1 MHPLI
6 KAYKNEFKKNSSK
19 EYAIGAQRYMKSEM
33 PYYGVSS
40 PVKKKIDSKLK
51 KEFKLES
58 FDEWFNVVS
67 ELWEKAKFREER
79 YAAMT
84 VLSQY
89 KEYHTLKIIPL
100 VEHMIVTGAWWDFI
114 DGISPN
120 TVGDLLRKYP
130 KEMRKTLRSWN
141 KSKHMWL
148 RRASILAQLKFKEE
162 TDTKLLSEFIER
174 TMHEK
179 EFFIR
184 KSIGWS
190 LREYSK
196 TNKKW
201 VKDFIEKNK
210 DRLSNLSVREGSK
223 YTE

>member
-6 KAYKNEFKKNSSK
+6 RSYKKEFKENSDK
-19 EYAIGAQRYMKSEM
+19 GYAKGAQKYMKSEM

-40 PVKKKIDSKLK
+40 PKKKKIDSELK
-51 KEFKLES
+51 KKYKLES
-58 FDEWFNVVS
+58 FDEWYS
-67 ELWEKAKFREER
+67 IIRELWDNAKFREER

-100 VEHMIVTGAWWDFI
+100 IEHIIITGAWWDFI

-120 TVGDLLRKYP
+120 TVGGLLKKYP
-130 KEMRKTLRSWN
+130 KEMKKTLRSWN

-148 RRASILAQLKFKEE
+148 RRSSILVQLKFKEE
-162 TDTKLLSEFIER
+162 TDPVLLGKFIER

-184 KSIGWS
+184 KAIGWA

-201 VKDFIEKNK
+201 VKGFISKNK
-210 DRLSNLSVREGSK
+210 GELSNLSVREGSK
-223 YTE
+223 YI

>member
-1 MHPLI
+1 MHPLV
-6 KAYKNEFKKNSSK
+6 KAYKEEFRKNADK
-19 EYAIGAQRYMKSEM
+19 DYAVGAQRYMKSEM

-40 PVKKKIDSKLK
+40 PKKKKIDSKLK
-51 KEFKLES
+51 KEFKLKTY
-58 FDEWFNVVS
+58 DEWYQVVN
-67 ELWEKAKFREER
+67 ELWDAQYREER

-100 VEHMIVTGAWWDFI
+100 IEHIIVTGAWWDFI

-120 TVGDLLRKYP
+120 TVGDLLKKYP
-130 KEMRKTLRSWN
+130 EEMEKTLRSWN

-148 RRASILAQLKFKEE
+148 RRASILAQLKFKDE
-162 TDTKLLSEFIER
+162 TDTKLLSEFIKR

-184 KSIGWS
+184 KAIGWV

-201 VKDFIEKNK
+201 VREFIEKNK
-210 DRLSNLSVREGSK
+210 DSLSNLSIREGSK
-223 YTE
+223 YV

>member
-6 KAYKNEFKKNSSK
+6 KAYREEFKKNSCK
-19 EYAIGAQRYMKSEM
+19 DYAVGAQKYMKSEM

-40 PVKKKIDSKLK
+40 PKKKKIDSKLK
-51 KEFKLES
+51 KEYKLES
-58 FDEWFNVVS
+58 FDEWFSVVS
-67 ELWEKAKFREER
+67 GLWDGAKFREER

-84 VLSQY
+84 ILRQY
-89 KEYHTLKIIPL
+89 GEYHTLRIVPL
-100 VEHMIVTGAWWDFI
+100 VEHMIVTGAWWDFV
-114 DGISPN
+114 DEISPRV
-120 TVGDLLRKYP
+120 VGDLLKKYP
-130 KEMRKTLRSWN
+130 KEMEKTLRSWN
-141 KSKHMWL
+141 ESKHMWL

-162 TDTKLLSEFIER
+162 TNTKLLSEFIKR

-184 KSIGWS
+184 KAIGWA

-201 VKDFIEKNK
+201 VGEFIDKN
-210 DRLSNLSVREGSK
+210 RAGLSNLSVREGSK
-223 YTE
+223 YV

>member
-1 MHPLI
+1 MHQLI
-6 KAYKNEFKKNSSK
+6 KAYKEEFKKNSCK
-19 EYAIGAQRYMKSEM
+19 DYAVGAQRYMKSEM

-40 PVKKKIDSKLK
+40 PKKKKIDARLK
-51 KEFKLES
+51 KEYKLES
-58 FDEWFNVVS
+58 FEEWFSVVS
-67 ELWEKAKFREER
+67 ELWDKAKFREER

-84 VLSQY
+84 ILRQY
-89 KEYHTLKIIPL
+89 SEYHTLKIIPMI
-100 VEHMIVTGAWWDFI
+100 EHMIVTGAWWDFI
-114 DGISPN
+114 DEISPRV
-120 TVGDLLRKYP
+120 VGDLLKKYP
-130 KEMRKTLRSWN
+130 KEMEKTLRSWN

-162 TDTKLLSEFIER
+162 TNTKLLSEFIKR

-184 KSIGWS
+184 KSLGWA

-201 VKDFIEKNK
+201 VGDFISKNK
-210 DRLSNLSVREGSK
+210 ASLSGLSIREGSK
-223 YTE
+223 YV